1 MAYLGGRPA
10 RTAVTSDQITDG
22 VVTAAKLATDSVTTV
37 KIAANNV
44 TTAKI
49 AAANVTSAK
58 VSSDV
63 SQLGKNIIHNGAH
76 LIDHRSGDTRTGYGA
91 AAVFL
96 DDRWKLN
103 VEGSASARWTASVE
117 ADGGVNGSSNWL
129 KMLCTTADAS
139 PGAAE
144 QHHVRQVVEAQNCQ
158 PIVSASGKIAAF
170 AIGVDLV
177 LHVDGAS
184 SISFPAKVALGVL
197 TYDGTGRQ
205 YVEDVLIPAA
215 DTWYRRTVLVPAD
228 ETGSFPVDNGSSL
241 ALTVALYG
249 GSGARVATESTWE
262 NNATDT
268 VTANSDNVADAT
280 NNYLGLTNVQLE
292 VGSVATDFEHEA
304 IGTTLTKCQRYFYR
318 LQESG
323 TNSLGIGSGGY
334 MSTSVAY
341 VLVQFPVE
349 MRAAPTMSVSAVADF
364 KVQAN
369 SQVND
374 TNAMATTYG
383 GSTLTTILQATTGA
397 AVAGEGVILRT
408 DGSAGGFIQYSAEL

>member
-1 MAYLGGRPA
+1 MAYLGSRPA

-37 KIAANNV
+37 KIAADNV

-49 AAANVTSAK
+49 AAANVTTAKLAASSAL
-58 VSSDV
+58 V
-63 SQLGKNIIHNGAH
+63 GKNIIHNGAH
-76 LIDHRSGDTRTGYGA
+76 LVDQRSGDTRTGFGA

-170 AIGVDLV
+170 AIGVDLA

-249 GSGARVATESTWE
+249 GSNVRVATESTWE

-292 VGSVATDFEHEA
+292 VGSVATDFEHEDY
-304 IGTTLTKCQRYFYR
+304 GTTLKKCQRYLWR
-318 LQESG
+318 LLG
-323 TNSLGIGSGGY
+323 DTTAYAVAGVYNSAATTAEGG
-334 MSTSVAY
+334 MRWPNA
-341 VLVQFPVE
+341 
-349 MRAAPTMSVSAVADF
+349 MRAAPTITVSAAGDF
-364 KVQAN
+364 AVRDTTDQRTVTNFGTTLSSIYSVRLEITCSGGGLNDGNGSQLVFIDNSGNFFQA
-369 SQVND
+369 
-374 TNAMATTYG
+374 
-383 GSTLTTILQATTGA
+383 
-397 AVAGEGVILRT
+397 
-408 DGSAGGFIQYSAEL
+408 SAEL